1 MTEKTV
7 NYTAEATEALV
18 ARYVAEGT
26 DEARV
31 AVVEAVAK
39 ELGKSVGSVRA
50 KLVAEGVYVAVT
62 RTGKKVARKAELV
75 ATLAK
80 NLGVDEEVI
89 GSVEKATGVAL
100 VAIIGAVGRIKY
112 EAEAEAEG

>member
-1 MTEKTV
+1 MTEVKV
-7 NYTAEATEALV
+7 NYSAEVTKDLV

-26 DEARV
+26 DETRV
-31 AVVEAVAK
+31 AVVKAVAK
-39 ELGKSVGSVRA
+39 ELGKNEASVRA

-62 RTGKKVARKAELV
+62 RVGKKTARKSALV
-75 ATLAK
+75 TSLAAS
-80 NLGVDEEVI
+80 LGLDEEVI

-112 EAEAEAEG
+112 EAEGEG